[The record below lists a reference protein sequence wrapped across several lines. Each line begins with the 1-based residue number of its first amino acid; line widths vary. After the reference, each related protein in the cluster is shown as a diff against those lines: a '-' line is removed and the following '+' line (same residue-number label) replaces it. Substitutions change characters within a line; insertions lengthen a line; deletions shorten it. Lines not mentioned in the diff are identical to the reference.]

1 MRRPIERCCGRRHA
15 STRAERFRHDSELS
29 SQTGSGRM
37 LTTRVAVTSGSKLEI
52 SRGQPGKDAFS
63 RCNARGGTL
72 E

>member
-1 MRRPIERCCGRRHA
+1 
-15 STRAERFRHDSELS
+15 LS